1 MAKEKNNAAGEVTH
15 WYDHIGVA
23 VVKLSKGLSVGDKI
37 KVKHGDSEVEDT
49 VISMQLDHKDLESAK
64 KGQEVAIKIS
74 NKAKV
79 GSIIEK
85 I

>member
-1 MAKEKNNAAGEVTH
+1 MAKEKKATGEVTH

-23 VVKLSKGLSVGDKI
+23 VVKLSAGISVGDKI
-37 KVKHGDSEVEDT
+37 KIKHGESEAEDT
-49 VISMQLDHKDLESAK
+49 IASIQLDHKDLESAK

-74 NKAKV
+74 GKAKV
-79 GSIIEK
+79 GSTFEK